1 MQSSEPNDFNKKSIM
16 DAMTA
21 TAPNRKQW
29 IVKDKPLVMSILREY
44 PQLTAYKGEMV
55 FKIFLFFILFSFIF
69 HY

>member
-1 MQSSEPNDFNKKSIM
+1 
-16 DAMTA
+16 
-21 TAPNRKQW
+21 
-29 IVKDKPLVMSILREY
+29 VMSILREY